1 MTYTDECLNLTIEL
15 TSATNKIKITDANN
29 ETTVEHEVYS
39 EDFNEIQQD
48 MQVPGFG
55 LGFLLIKIG
64 RAVAKKISGGSSA
77 S

>member
-55 LGFLLIKIG
+55 LGFCLLKL
-64 RAVAKKISGGSSA
+64 VVQ
-77 S
+77 